1 MDKKLVK
8 SPATKTKA
16 VNKSD
21 MKTGNVAGKD
31 KSNAKADKSSAS
43 KKEINVGSASVHSP
57 PRASRTGAKSKSV
70 GTSKSA
76 RVHGAKVLSKKVITG
91 KSKGVNGKG
100 DKNVKNKDV
109 SVKCDINKSKKVIK
123 QVSRNKQK
131 ANDKNVRKSDDISES
146 DILLQDNKTKDGKQ
160 LEEKQDGSSSRGSL
174 QASNAGLKQSQEES
188 AKKILTLSTKSS
200 KLVTGTTEKK
210 ADMAGECKDAKKIES
225 EKKTSTRA
233 VAKPSKQQS
242 KSIPKKGSNIKT
254 KKTQIPMK
262 VSKKI
267 FSSKPQKRALTNDD
281 RRIKKGEEK
290 NKSIDDSGSEKV
302 CMKSNESSH
311 EIKSDPMPVKA
322 ENKPKKGS
330 TEVKDLEKANVT
342 ESDKKVKKR
351 KLDKKT
357 LAKRKLS
364 RMKKLGFLNAPP
376 RRSAALN
383 ASAIMNCMLDKS
395 AFPRPIKIKVEQPDS
410 DDETTN
416 TQITDTK
423 QEKSDNEHPENIL
436 SGEKSLKSNKLPQ
449 KLIGSSQNKI
459 NEERLLSKSP
469 SNLSSVKNHKESE
482 DKISKQD
489 LKDQEKKQQKSEGK
503 KKKQNKLKKKIKDK
517 KNKIRSKSDS
527 GDVVIGRRM
536 ASLNASAMMHA
547 SYGRE
552 EKRERRDPLRIAI
565 EASLRDVKEREE
577 RELRER
583 MEANGITSSKDTS
596 SPDLSFDS
604 SSEEIKFDSTSEDI
618 KSSSNNA
625 SEDINDTKE
634 KILDSKPVNKFSK
647 LNLQALKTETNEEKV
662 KVWQEKCQIGENI
675 KQQQIGTEMNLNSLQ
690 VQSVMEG
697 LSESDIKT
705 KLIESAKIKS
715 KIARQSSEEKVRKKM
730 KKTHHERS
738 DDKIYKNKLK
748 SLPKDKK
755 HKSSCDTHEDQLP
768 KRRKSHISQED
779 LSDKEP
785 DEASVPNEH
794 NLLDSKDR
802 MELDLL
808 PDVAKSSKFE
818 RAAIKRQ
825 TEKVDTLINN
835 ENDTKASLAEPG
847 LSVPGIPDNHATQTQ
862 LGHERKTNITTKDVP
877 PRINVQ
883 PKVDTSSTIVS
894 SYRATIS
901 STSVANFPSS
911 KATSSD
917 IRLQP
922 YTPSLVPPTAH
933 SASHPSYPGSI
944 SQYQTPPSV
953 YSSQSQN
960 QGFFEQGGQVFK
972 TVPVISSTTP
982 TATVQPTLL
991 SIQNTAKP
999 VVGTVSPVRPVEPH
1013 NFAQPPGL
1021 YQSYPSVYGASYIQA
1036 VPSPGAAQFY
1046 ASPTPAPAHQ
1056 PQYVQS
1062 PYPSF
1067 PYTQNYSYQAFQPH
1081 KQPNTPDQPQAMFS
1095 TSPGGSFP
1103 QGYYIAAPAGAVPY
1117 PQAIVPVTSSSAE
1130 KTMIAG
1136 YTASTQI
1143 AGNQPFSIVA
1153 PKSSGGTQT
1162 NSASP
1167 AQGFIYGPYSYP
1179 YGAGRVIGPII
1190 ALAPGNVPVASVAT
1204 PILNIPTATSS
1215 EQQRSHNPVTLGSET
1230 MSVTTNQT
1238 RTTVNVVQSNQQM
1251 VKAVIRPSTS
1261 NTSVDRSENYGMPI
1275 LTRET
1280 KPQGKAVPM
1289 ISTNTH
1295 SGDSLPF
1302 RQILPKNLKSKPQ
1315 PALSLSSSYGGNMRP
1330 MQIVGPIAANNPMGT
1345 AQLGSG
1351 LVAAVLPTPVQSVA
1365 AMPSLISTTSSSQFK
1380 SSTSSSGIN
1389 SATTISQILRD
1400 SRENKKASFPNNNSD
1415 RPAQVIINRVVAP
1428 VSNENV
1434 LKNVLDSKNSQSGS
1448 KMENSD
1454 SRLKE
1459 SQMKNNFLNSVN
1471 STKPAPIKV
1480 NKIQEVANS
1489 NAQFAQNNFDIAK
1502 RMRDF
1507 SPDITVKIKSKSYNS
1522 EPNLIRKPKDW
1533 KEVVKAQNIIPKSQS
1548 VFPKPKSS
1556 LVTPLRV
1563 PKPHF
1568 QFFEKDPQ
1576 KLSHNKLN
1584 WKSSS
1589 DSKEMPT
1596 FHIPHKSDKSVS
1608 SEPRVSL
1615 GHPGLPFGLQRI
1627 TSSLIHNSKSP
1638 TKMALK
1644 EMRKI
1649 PPKILAKPMSILT
1662 PLNFSNDNEMSDE
1675 PPKLSPQISVKSL
1688 KQSGAEDFIKSA
1700 DQSKDSQRSG
1710 EFESSSIAPNLGRSR
1725 LQLKPATSPKLTIEK
1740 YLTVSNGANV
1750 RSLSASL
1757 SDQSIKLKE
1766 GPVNES
1772 RLSDLSG
1779 ERKGHSLPGASPK
1792 YQHSVDKK
1800 PKRDSSSRKHSQQ
1813 KPILIP
1819 WSKRSSEAPKKSGGW
1834 TWKGEGFVAKVHLNN
1849 EELPVERICYN
1860 TMRHEEGDEE
1870 VSVKDCILLASGN
1883 RKKDLPYIAKVNS
1896 LWENP
1901 EDGEMMMS
1909 LIWFYRPEHT
1919 DIGRQEEDC
1928 PDEVFASKH
1937 RDHTSVACIEDKCF
1951 VMTFNEYCRYMRFS
1965 QMVDECVVP
1974 PWNIVPERKD
1984 GYPRAPLLPS
1994 CQVANDRVFLCRKV
2008 YDTRGR
2014 RMLKNPY

>member
-1 MDKKLVK
+1 MKGEKKLAK
-8 SPATKTKA
+8 TPLSKTKG

-21 MKTGNVAGKD
+21 MKTGNVSQKD
-31 KSNAKADKSSAS
+31 KRNSKDDKSGGS
-43 KKEINVGSASVHSP
+43 KKEINVESASVHSP

-70 GTSKSA
+70 GTGKSTK
-76 RVHGAKVLSKKVITG
+76 VHGSKVVSKKVISG
-91 KSKGVNGKG
+91 KSKSGEGNGANNAKSN
-100 DKNVKNKDV
+100 KEASVKNET
-109 SVKCDINKSKKVIK
+109 NKSKK
-123 QVSRNKQK
+123 QVSRAKQK
-131 ANDKNVRKSDDISES
+131 VTDKNVRKSVDISES
-146 DILLQDNKTKDGKQ
+146 DNLLQDDKIKDGAKI
-160 LEEKQDGSSSRGSL
+160 ENKRDGSTIRGPP
-174 QASNAGLKQSQEES
+174 QASNSGLKQSQEES
-188 AKKILTLSTKSS
+188 AKKIPTLSTKSG
-200 KLVTGTTEKK
+200 KLVTGTSEKK
-210 ADMAGECKDAKKIES
+210 ADMAGESKDAKKIES
-225 EKKTSTRA
+225 EKKTSTRS
-233 VAKPSKQQS
+233 VAKSPK
-242 KSIPKKGSNIKT
+242 KKGDLIPKTGSINKT
-254 KKTQIPMK
+254 KKKQIPLK
-262 VSKKI
+262 VSKKM

-281 RRIKKGEEK
+281 RRIQKRDEK
-290 NKSIDDSGSEKV
+290 NKSIDDSNSEKV
-302 CMKSNESSH
+302 CRENNESSH
-311 EIKSDPMPVKA
+311 EIKSDPKP

-330 TEVKDLEKANVT
+330 TDEKGLDKVYET
-342 ESDKKVKKR
+342 EPDKKLKKR

-416 TQITDTK
+416 TQIKDNI
-423 QEKSDNEHPENIL
+423 QEKLESEKIVS
-436 SGEKSLKSNKLPQ
+436 SGEKSFKSNKLPQ

-469 SNLSSVKNHKESE
+469 SNLFSEHNQKESE
-482 DKISKQD
+482 DKISKHD
-489 LKDQEKKQQKSEGK
+489 LKDQD
-503 KKKQNKLKKKIKDK
+503 KKKQKTEAKDKKLNKLKKKIKDK
-517 KNKIRSKSDS
+517 KNKIRSKTASS
-527 GDVVIGRRM
+527 DVVMGRRM

-583 MEANGITSSKDTS
+583 MEANGLTSNKDTS
-596 SPDLSFDS
+596 SPDKDS
-604 SSEEIKFDSTSEDI
+604 SFVSASEDIKLDTSSEDI
-618 KSSSNNA
+618 KSSSNNMA
-625 SEDINDTKE
+625 EDFNDNRKSETAE
-634 KILDSKPVNKFSK
+634 R

-662 KVWQEKCQIGENI
+662 KVWQEKCQISENI
-675 KQQQIGTEMNLNSLQ
+675 EQQEKGAEMYLNSLPI
-690 VQSVMEG
+690 QSSLEG
-697 LSESDIKT
+697 LSDSDIKT

-730 KKTHHERS
+730 KKTHQERS
-738 DDKIYKNKLK
+738 DDKVFKNKLK
-748 SLPKDKK
+748 TLTKERK
-755 HKSSCDTHEDQLP
+755 HKSSSSVHVDQLP

-779 LSDKEP
+779 LSDKEA
-785 DEASVPNEH
+785 DEASEPNED
-794 NLLDSKDR
+794 NLLESKGR
-802 MELDLL
+802 TGLDLL
-808 PDVAKSSKFE
+808 SDVAKSSEFE
-818 RAAIKRQ
+818 KAAIKRQ
-825 TEKVDTLINN
+825 SEKVDTLINN
-835 ENDTKASLAEPG
+835 ENDTKASPPCPG
-847 LSVPGIPDNHATQTQ
+847 VPGITDNQATQIQ
-862 LGHERKTNITTKDVP
+862 HGQAKKMNITNKDVA
-877 PRINVQ
+877 PRISA
-883 PKVDTSSTIVS
+883 PLKVETSSTIVS
-894 SYRATIS
+894 SNPAVIYSTSSQVFS
-901 STSVANFPSS
+901 STNITP
-911 KATSSD
+911 
-917 IRLQP
+917 RP
-922 YTPSLVPPTAH
+922 YTSLVPPTAH

-944 SQYQTPPSV
+944 SQYQPHSV
-953 YSSQSQN
+953 YSTQSQS

-1046 ASPTPAPAHQ
+1046 ASPTPAPAPAHQ
-1056 PQYVQS
+1056 PQYVQP
-1062 PYPSF
+1062 PYPSY
-1067 PYTQNYSYQAFQPH
+1067 PGYTQSYSYQPYQPH
-1081 KQPNTPDQPQAMFS
+1081 KQPTTPDQAPAMFS
-1095 TSPGGSFP
+1095 SSPGGSFP

-1117 PQAIVPVTSSSAE
+1117 PQAMVPVTSSSAE
-1130 KTMIAG
+1130 KPVIAG

-1190 ALAPGNVPVASVAT
+1190 ALAPGNVPGASVAT
-1204 PILNIPTATSS
+1204 PILNIPSAPSS
-1215 EQQRSHNPVTLGSET
+1215 EPQRSINPVTLASET
-1230 MSVTTNQT
+1230 TSVTTNQT
-1238 RTTVNVVQSNQQM
+1238 RTSVNVAQSNQQM

-1261 NTSVDRSENYGMPI
+1261 NSSGERSENCGMPI

-1302 RQILPKNLKSKPQ
+1302 RQILPKNLKSKSQ
-1315 PALSLSSSYGGNMRP
+1315 PVISLSSSYGGSMRP
-1330 MQIVGPIAANNPMGT
+1330 MQIVGPIAANNPIGT

-1351 LVAAVLPTPVQSVA
+1351 LVAAVLPTPVQTVA
-1365 AMPSLISTTSSSQFK
+1365 AMPSTISTTSSSQQK
-1380 SSTSSSGIN
+1380 TSVSSTSTKT
-1389 SATTISQILRD
+1389 ATAISQILLD
-1400 SRENKKASFPNNNSD
+1400 SRENKKTLFSNNNSD
-1415 RPAQVIINRVVAP
+1415 VPAQVTINRVVAP
-1428 VSNENV
+1428 VSNENA
-1434 LKNVLDSKNSQSGS
+1434 LKNVLDSKFRQSAS
-1448 KMENSD
+1448 KLGNSD
-1454 SRLKE
+1454 LRTNE
-1459 SQMKNNFLNSVN
+1459 SHVKNNLLKSVN
-1471 STKPAPIKV
+1471 SSSKPAPIKV
-1480 NKIQEVANS
+1480 NKIQEDATNS
-1489 NAQFAQNNFDIAK
+1489 HLAQNNFDIAK
-1502 RMRDF
+1502 RMRAF
-1507 SPDITVKIKSKSYNS
+1507 SPDVTVKIKSKSLNP
-1522 EPNLIRKPKDW
+1522 EPNLTRKPKDW
-1533 KEVVKAQNIIPKSQS
+1533 KEVVKAQNIIPKTQN
-1548 VFPKPKSS
+1548 VLPKPKPS

-1563 PKPHF
+1563 PKPNF

-1576 KLSHNKLN
+1576 KQSYNKLN
-1584 WKSSS
+1584 AKSSLE
-1589 DSKEMPT
+1589 SKEMPT

-1608 SEPRVSL
+1608 SEPKVSV

-1644 EMRKI
+1644 EMKKI
-1649 PPKILAKPMSILT
+1649 PPKIIAKPMSILT
-1662 PLNFSNDNEMSDE
+1662 PMKCSNKTEMPDE
-1675 PPKLSPQISVKSL
+1675 PPKLSPQVPLKSL
-1688 KQSGAEDFIKSA
+1688 NQFGDEDFNDST
-1700 DQSKDSQRSG
+1700 DQRNDNTECE
-1710 EFESSSIAPNLGRSR
+1710 EFESSSIAPNEVRSR

-1740 YLTVSNGANV
+1740 YLTVSNSVNAKSV
-1750 RSLSASL
+1750 STSLL
-1757 SDQSIKLKE
+1757 DQGTKLKQSL
-1766 GPVNES
+1766 VTES
-1772 RLSDLSG
+1772 PLSDLVG
-1779 ERKGHSLPGASPK
+1779 ERKGHALPGASPK
-1792 YQHSVDKK
+1792 YQHSAEKK
-1800 PKRDSSSRKHSQQ
+1800 QKRDSSSRKHSQQ
-1813 KPILIP
+1813 KPILIA

-1928 PDEVFASKH
+1928 ADEVFASKH

-1965 QMVDECVVP
+1965 QMVDEGVVP
-1974 PWNIVPERKD
+1974 PWNIVPERKE
-1984 GYPRAPLLPS
+1984 GYPRAALLPS